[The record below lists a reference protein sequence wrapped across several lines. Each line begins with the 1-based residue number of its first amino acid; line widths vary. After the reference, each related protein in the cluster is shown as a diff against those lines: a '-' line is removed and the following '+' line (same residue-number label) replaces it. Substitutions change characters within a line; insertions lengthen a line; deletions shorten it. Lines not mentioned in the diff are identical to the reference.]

1 MVTEQ
6 LYWRKNF
13 CGCFRFI
20 WLWLLISIM
29 KRYAERCALQ
39 LYHTS
44 LNEKVGHQIY
54 SSILSF
60 NRFIKR
66 MITFDDSTTRNDRWK
81 KDKFSASREL
91 FEMFNKQ
98 CARNYSPDDFLAI
111 DATRYIQLERAL
123 GSRYTIKATRLSMG
137 SILEASEVQEKPMFA
152 TLLLLLWETRSNY
165 WCLCRRHFVSCE
177 PHCRRIREK
186 RLSFEGFQYI
196 YGPILYLD
204 PVS

>member
-1 MVTEQ
+1 
-6 LYWRKNF
+6 
-13 CGCFRFI
+13 
-20 WLWLLISIM
+20 M

-66 MITFDDSTTRNDRWK
+66 MVTFDDSTTRNDRWK

-123 GSRYTIKATRLSMG
+123 GSRYTIKANRLSMG
-137 SILEASEVQEKPMFA
+137 SILEASEVKEKPMFA

-165 WCLCRRHFVSCE
+165 
-177 PHCRRIREK
+177 
-186 RLSFEGFQYI
+186 
-196 YGPILYLD
+196 
-204 PVS
+204 